1 MEEISSTFSSMTR
14 DDYPFNLGQADNLEQ
29 LQARINSDSS
39 ASNQTREHSESEST
53 LNFTDDSGNSIDDAV
68 ID

>member
-1 MEEISSTFSSMTR
+1 MAEISSTSSSITR
-14 DDYPFNLGQADNLEQ
+14 DDYPFNLGPVNLEQ

-39 ASNQTREHSESEST
+39 ASSQTSEHSESEST